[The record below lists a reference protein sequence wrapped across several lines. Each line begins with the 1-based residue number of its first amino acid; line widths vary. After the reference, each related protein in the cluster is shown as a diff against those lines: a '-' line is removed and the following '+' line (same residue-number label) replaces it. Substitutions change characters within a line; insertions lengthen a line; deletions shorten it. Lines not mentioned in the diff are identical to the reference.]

1 MFDVITIGTATRD
14 VFLASKAFLLVPL
27 PELGGNLAE
36 CLALGSKI
44 DIDDIHFSTGGGATN
59 AAATFAKLGFKTSI
73 ITRVGD
79 DEPGRAVI
87 TELENFKVDTSLIK
101 TVKGGHTAY
110 STLLTAPNGER
121 TILVYRGVS
130 VEHSEADL
138 AEKKMKTRLIYATS
152 LGGNMEMLVR
162 LVRHAKQENIIVAWN
177 PGHGELKLG
186 LRALDPIL
194 RHVTY
199 FMLNLE
205 EAQELT
211 KIQTTDVNELAKL
224 LLRPNL
230 TLLIS
235 DGVRGTHAFAGDKRW
250 HVGTRNIKS
259 VSQTGAGDAFGSA
272 FVAARLQGRD
282 MADSLRIGTANAESV
297 ISHFGAKS
305 GILATWPTAKT
316 LLSIP
321 LTGE

>member
-59 AAATFAKLGFKTSI
+59 AAATFANLGFKTSI

-79 DEPGRAVI
+79 DEPGHAI
-87 TELENFKVDTSLIK
+87 LTELASLKVDTSLIK
-101 TVKGGHTAY
+101 TIKHGHTAY

-130 VEHSEADL
+130 ADHSEADIQERKIK
-138 AEKKMKTRLIYATS
+138 ARLLYITS
-152 LGGNMEMLVR
+152 LGGNLEMIIR
-162 LVRHAKQENIIVAWN
+162 LTRHAKNEHLIIAWN
-177 PGHGELKLG
+177 PGHGEIKHG

-199 FMLNLE
+199 LMLNLE

-211 KIQTTDVNELAKL
+211 KLPDADPPELAKL

-230 TLLIS
+230 TLLIT
-235 DGVRGTHAFAGDKRW
+235 DGVRGTHAFQGDDYW
-250 HVGTRNIKS
+250 HVGTRNIKLI
-259 VSQTGAGDAFGSA
+259 SQTGAGDAFGSA
-272 FVAARLQGRD
+272 FIAGRLQGRD
-282 MADSLRIGTANAESV
+282 MPDSLRLGTINAESV
-297 ISHFGAKS
+297 ISHFGAKA
-305 GILATWPTAKT
+305 GIIKSWPSAKALLA
-316 LLSIP
+316 IP

>member
-36 CLALGSKI
+36 CMALGSKI

-59 AAATFAKLGFKTSI
+59 AAASFAKLGFKTSI
-73 ITRVGD
+73 ITRIGD

-87 TELENFKVDTSLIK
+87 SELESFKVDTSLIK
-101 TVKGGHTAY
+101 TIKKANTAY

-130 VEHSEADL
+130 AEHSEADL
-138 AEKKMKTRLIYATS
+138 VERKMKTHLIYATS

-162 LVRHAKQENIIVAWN
+162 LARHAKQENIIIAWN
-177 PGHGELKLG
+177 PGQGEIKHG
-186 LRALDPIL
+186 LRALNPIL

-199 FMLNLE
+199 LMLNLE

-211 KIQTTDVNELAKL
+211 KIQTTDVHELAKI
-224 LLRPNL
+224 LLRPGL

-235 DGVRGTHAFAGDKRW
+235 DGVLGTHAFEGNQYW

-259 VSQTGAGDAFGSA
+259 ISQTGAGDAFGSA
-272 FVAARLQGRD
+272 FVAARLKGRD
-282 MADSLRIGTANAESV
+282 MADSLRIGTVNAESV
-297 ISHFGAKS
+297 ISHFGAKA
-305 GILATWPTAKT
+305 GIISSWPSPKT

-321 LTGE
+321 LSGE

>member
-14 VFLASKAFLLVPL
+14 IFLASKAFLLVPL

-59 AAATFAKLGFKTSI
+59 SAATFANLGFKTSI
-73 ITRVGD
+73 ITRLGD
-79 DEPGRAVI
+79 DEPGQAV
-87 TELENFKVDTSLIK
+87 LADLARFKIDTSLIK
-101 TVKGGHTAY
+101 TIKKGHTAY

-130 VEHSEADL
+130 AEHSEADL
-138 AEKKMKTRLIYATS
+138 AERKIKTHLIYATS
-152 LGGNMEMLVR
+152 LGGNMELLIR
-162 LVRHAKQENIIVAWN
+162 LIRHAKQENIIVAWN
-177 PGHGELKLG
+177 PGHGEIKHG

-199 FMLNLE
+199 LMLNLE
-205 EAQELT
+205 EARELT
-211 KIQTTDVNELAKL
+211 KLPTADVQELAKH

-235 DGVRGTHAFAGDKRW
+235 DGPRGTHAFTSDNYW
-250 HVGTRNIKS
+250 HVGTRNIKLI
-259 VSQTGAGDAFGSA
+259 SQTGAGDAFGSA

-282 MADSLRIGTANAESV
+282 MADSLRIGTMNAESV
-297 ISHFGAKS
+297 ISHFGAKV
-305 GILATWPTAKT
+305 GILKTWPTPKA
-316 LLSIP
+316 LLAIP
-321 LTGE
+321 LTSE